1 MRLPFLCRPPHPDVA
16 PAPLDSAEPPTAA
29 GWRDGET
36 HVRVSQ
42 PAGFLVKVDL
52 HAKVDLPPDDV
63 YSILV
68 SPHNARVF
76 RSISAIP
83 YRRVIAQSP
92 LTIEVDH
99 HARWKLGPLRGTLAT
114 KLRTVEDASS
124 RRVTFALR
132 EPGFMREFGGEWHV
146 TPFSQAGVD
155 ALFGRKRSAFTAV
168 GAALDGALTSLL
180 PGRHT
185 PTSSLVTLTQ
195 RVAPAAMPPPP
206 VDRVMARIAARQV
219 KTLLDDLRA
228 EAARRAAGLP
238 SALEGG
244 EGEGGGRQGRR
255 RRQSRLL
262 W

>member
-1 MRLPFLCRPPHPDVA
+1 M
-16 PAPLDSAEPPTAA
+16 
-29 GWRDGET
+29 
-36 HVRVSQ
+36 
-42 PAGFLVKVDL
+42 DL
-52 HAKVDLPPDDV
+52 HAKVNLPPDDV

-76 RSISAIP
+76 RSISATP
-83 YRRVIAQSP
+83 CRRVVSESP
-92 LTIEVDH
+92 LTVEVDH
-99 HARWKLGPLRGTLAT
+99 LAQWRLGPLRGTLVT
-114 KLRTVEDASS
+114 KLRTIEDPSA
-124 RRVTFALR
+124 RRVAFTLR
-132 EPGFMREFGGEWHV
+132 EPGFMHEFDGEWHV
-146 TPFSQAGVD
+146 TPLPRAAGG
-155 ALFGRKRSAFTAV
+155 ALCGRSALAAV
-168 GAALDGALTSLL
+168 GAALGGALTPLL

-244 EGEGGGRQGRR
+244 EEGGGGGGRQGRG
-255 RRQSRLL
+255 RQSRLL